1 MSCEIEIEKGSLPHR
16 QGARRMAPH
25 KSDAY
30 RKEIEMLMENDMVER
45 SKSPCSCG
53 VVMSKKEGERI
64 SPKAVV

>member
-1 MSCEIEIEKGSLPHR
+1 
-16 QGARRMAPH
+16 MAPH